1 MIPDLLA
8 QSLMALALVWI
19 ALNPRKV
26 GRFIEECSHCEGWIR
41 RDEMATE
48 AQAILPLMQPH
59 RVG

>member
-1 MIPDLLA
+1 MTPDLIA
-8 QSLMALALVWI
+8 QSIIAAAMLWA

-48 AQAILPLMQPH
+48 ARAWLAVMNDR
-59 RVG
+59 RVA